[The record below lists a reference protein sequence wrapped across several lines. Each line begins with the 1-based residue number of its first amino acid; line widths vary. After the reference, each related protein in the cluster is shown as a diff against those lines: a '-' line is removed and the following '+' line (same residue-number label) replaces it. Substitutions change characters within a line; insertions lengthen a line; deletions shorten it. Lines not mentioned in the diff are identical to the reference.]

1 MNHAPYIIPV
11 LQRTAPPETCAGPV
25 NRPRPRYSLRSMIA
39 KWRERDRFRA
49 DLERKLRDDPHLI
62 DDIGMTRRQVEE
74 ELARPF
80 WQVL

>member
-1 MNHAPYIIPV
+1 MNPTPYPASAP
-11 LQRTAPPETCAGPV
+11 RETAPAEKRAKP
-25 NRPRPRYSLRSMIA
+25 LRSRYNLRDMIA
-39 KWRERDRFRA
+39 KWRDRDRFRA
-49 DLERKLRDDPHLI
+49 ELERKLRDDPHLI